1 MYQNSTYSNSIR
13 VKHNN
18 KPVMDCKYPQSFKYE
33 KIQKELSILPSHISF
48 NQKFIDYGEVSIPKS
63 LWKKYPILR
72 TRNVYQDFGISK
84 FMTKLD
90 KPSSL

>member
-1 MYQNSTYSNSIR
+1 
-13 VKHNN
+13 
-18 KPVMDCKYPQSFKYE
+18 MDCKYPQSFKYE

-72 TRNVYQDFGISK
+72 TQNVYQDFRISK
-84 FMTKLD
+84 IHDKARQAFLVINLHVPLD
-90 KPSSL
+90 SDIPEH